1 MYFFINGIQW
11 RIVFVP
17 AFSEYLQRADKSYT
31 IGMTDANTNTVYIC
45 NKLHGDKL
53 RHVICHET
61 THAICFSYD
70 IYMPIELEEKLCNFV
85 ADYGEEIIYLVEDII
100 RNIGQ
105 LKKYAPG

>member
-1 MYFFINGIQW
+1 MYFIINGIQW

-53 RHVICHET
+53 RHVICHELV
-61 THAICFSYD
+61 HCFMFSHS
-70 IYMPIELEEKLCNFV
+70 IYIPIEQEEFIASWV
-85 ADYGEEIIYLVEDII
+85 ADYGEKLIIILD
-100 RNIGQ
+100 NIMSSIF
-105 LKKYAPG
+105 KNRAV